1 MQTLKEARTRLVNLD
16 QKVIFFKGRST
27 ITVKEYHGPSSIS
40 EIIIFTT
47 CILTLAVLSRKQNI
61 TPGSL
66 LHNMI
71 LIQTPTFAHI
81 LERMQPIFLPV
92 LCIHCAE
99 AVFMATVKLNRH
111 TVPVGSSLWWK
122 WVIST
127 FIDGLFSFRR

>member
-1 MQTLKEARTRLVNLD
+1 MQTLKEARERLVNLD
-16 QKVIFFKGRST
+16 QKAIVCKGRST

-40 EIIIFTT
+40 EITIFTT
-47 CILTLAVLSRKQNI
+47 CILTLTILSRKQNI

-71 LIQTPTFAHI
+71 LNHAPAFAHI
-81 LERMQPIFLPV
+81 LERVQPIFLPV

-122 WVIST
+122 WVVST
-127 FIDGLFSFRR
+127 FVDGLFSFRR